1 MSARKLDQYPDD
13 ELMGMIEKFD
23 ELRLQSHKEGRFLDA
38 NEAKK
43 KINELNAALEK
54 RRKKD
59 MNMKH
64 NIEKGR
70 LDNEF
75 STELD
80 QFNQHWDEKISK
92 YKEECTKLEELLLE
106 KQRGDFQKYEM
117 NLEESIPLKPKD
129 SARLLEAKNQIN
141 MLAKNQ
147 EYQDAHNLQMKMLKL
162 ENDEENKYRIE
173 RENKIRN
180 HLDQLANRQRNEHNS
195 LRKKIITG

>member
-1 MSARKLDQYPDD
+1 MNESQLTATRKLDQYPDE
-13 ELMGMIEKFD
+13 ELVEMIKKFD
-23 ELRLQSHKEGRFLDA
+23 ELRLQAHKEGRFLDA

-43 KINELNAALEK
+43 KIKELESALEK

-80 QFNQHWDEKISK
+80 QFNQHWDEKIMK

-106 KQRGDFQKYEM
+106 KQKADFQKFEM
-117 NLEESIPLKPKD
+117 SLEESIPLKPKD
-129 SARLLEAKNQIN
+129 STRL
-141 MLAKNQ
+141 
-147 EYQDAHNLQMKMLKL
+147 
-162 ENDEENKYRIE
+162 
-173 RENKIRN
+173 
-180 HLDQLANRQRNEHNS
+180 
-195 LRKKIITG
+195 